1 MCERAPGGI
10 GMTDHWYALHVKPRF
25 EKYVSEHLAQ
35 KGYETFLP
43 TYVSKRQWSDRIKT
57 LSLPLFPGYTFCRF
71 DVSARL
77 PIVVTPGV
85 MMILGVGRLPA
96 PVAETEISAIRHVID
111 SGLQAVP
118 CAYLT
123 VGEKVRV
130 ESGPLAG
137 LVGIVDRIK
146 GRERLVVSV
155 DLLMRSVAVEIDRN
169 CVRPLLESP
178 GSGNR
183 TYRSTIQD
191 FEVMSAPRSFF

>member
-1 MCERAPGGI
+1 
-10 GMTDHWYALHVKPRF
+10 MTDHWYALHVKPRF
-25 EKYVSEHLAQ
+25 ERYVSEHLAQ

-43 TYVSKRQWSDRIKT
+43 TYVSKRQWSDRVKT

-71 DVSARL
+71 DVNGRL
-77 PIVVTPGV
+77 PILVTPSV
-85 MMILGVGRLPA
+85 MMILGVGRIPA
-96 PVAETEISAIRHVID
+96 PVEETELATIRHVID
-111 SGLQAVP
+111 SGVQAAP

-155 DLLMRSVAVEIDRN
+155 VLLMRSVAVEIDRN
-169 CVRPLLESP
+169 CVRPLAESS
-178 GSGNR
+178 GSGSR
-183 TYRSTIQD
+183 TYHSTAPD
-191 FEVMSAPRSFF
+191 YELLSAARSFL